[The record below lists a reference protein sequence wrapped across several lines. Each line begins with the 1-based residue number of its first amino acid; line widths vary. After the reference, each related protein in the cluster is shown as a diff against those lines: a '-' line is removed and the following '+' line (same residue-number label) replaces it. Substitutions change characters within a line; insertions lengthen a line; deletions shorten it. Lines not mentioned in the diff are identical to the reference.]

1 MERIGADNESCSVG
15 VSQKDCE
22 MEPHKV
28 GHYLKGAILG
38 ALGFCTRWAVDD
50 RGVGPEWIEV
60 VEIDLHLQRG
70 PHFANFSQNGNQS
83 DYNGLRGIRIAHIS
97 DLHHGRTVS
106 GNYLRRCVE
115 RINLLNVDLVL
126 LTGDYITYDIR
137 GIYRDKV
144 AALLGEIE
152 SRFGT
157 YACLG
162 NHDYGIWG
170 SNFTKRLRSG
180 VLRNI
185 PGYSPE
191 RMFYQLI
198 EALEA
203 RGITVLRNESI
214 ALNINGH
221 PLWFVGLGDL
231 LTGDFQPHKAFADV
245 PSDQVVIALLHNPLG
260 IEHLGEFPADAVVS
274 GHTHGRKT
282 RPITSREWGTGHR
295 RFHSGLYEVEG
306 KKLYVNRGLG
316 RVGRVRLNTRPEI
329 TVFTLR

>member
-1 MERIGADNESCSVG
+1 MKLFCTIYEKMERIYADNESYSVA

-22 MEPHKV
+22 IEQHKI

-50 RGVGPEWIEV
+50 QGVGPEWIEV
-60 VEIDLHLQRG
+60 VEIDLQLQ
-70 PHFANFSQNGNQS
+70 SV
-83 DYNGLRGIRIAHIS
+83 YNGLHGIRMAHIS

-106 GNYLRRCVE
+106 GNYLRRCIE

-170 SNFTKRLRSG
+170 SHFTKRLRNG
-180 VLRNI
+180 VPRNI
-185 PGYSPE
+185 PGYKPE
-191 RMFYQLI
+191 RRFYQLI
-198 EALEA
+198 EAMES

-221 PLWFVGLGDL
+221 PLYFVGLGDL
-231 LTGDFQPHKAFADV
+231 LTGDFHPHKAFANV
-245 PSDQVVIALLHNPLG
+245 PSDQVVIALVHNPRG

-282 RPITSREWGTGHR
+282 RPITSREWGNGHR

-316 RVGRVRLNTRPEI
+316 RVGRARLNTRPEI